1 MLNALSSVI
10 KRTSRFLGHKTAEH
24 AIQGIQ
30 NMFRIEQNQSAAA
43 RTFRL
48 LELIYHATVRNIR
61 KSHGG
66 SAIMGLV
73 MHLIQSIMMVLIFLF
88 VFNLMGRGVAAIRGD
103 LLVYIMSG
111 IFMFMTHV
119 KAIGAVSGADGP
131 TSPMMKHA
139 PMNPIISIAAAALGV
154 LYLQI
159 LAAIII
165 LFFYD
170 AAFAPVTIEE
180 PFQTFGMFILSWAT
194 GVGIGMILLSAKPWA
209 PGFVG
214 LFSTLFQRA
223 NMIASGKMFVANTL
237 KPKMLALFSWNPLF
251 HTIDQG
257 RGFIFLNYEPRYTNY
272 IYPIKV
278 LAVCIVIGLMLE
290 FVTRKYASSSWN
302 T

>member
-1 MLNALSSVI
+1 
-10 KRTSRFLGHKTAEH
+10 
-24 AIQGIQ
+24 
-30 NMFRIEQNQSAAA
+30 MFRIEQNQSLAA

-61 KSHGG
+61 KGHGR
-66 SAIMGLV
+66 SAVMGLV
-73 MHLIQSIMMVLIFLF
+73 MHLIQSILMVLIFLA
-88 VFNLMGRGVAAIRGD
+88 VFKIMGRGVAAIRGD

-131 TSPMMKHA
+131 TSAMMKHA
-139 PMNPIISIAAAALGV
+139 PMNPIISIIAAALAV
-154 LYLQI
+154 LYLQT
-159 LAAIII
+159 LAAMII

-170 AAFAPVTIEE
+170 AAFAPVYIDE

-194 GVGIGMILLSAKPWA
+194 GVGIGMILLSAKPWS
-209 PGFVG
+209 PGVIG

-237 KPKMLALFSWNPLF
+237 KPKMLALFDWNPLF

-257 RGFIFLNYEPRYTNY
+257 RGFIFLNYAPRYTNY
-272 IYPIKV
+272 VYPIKV
-278 LAVCIVIGLMLE
+278 MFVCVLVGLMLE